1 MIICIGEIVWD
12 IFASKKALGGA
23 PLNVAYHLQDMGQ
36 NARIISKVGHDEY
49 GQAAIQKIEQLGLTV
64 NTIQY
69 DPKYPTGQVLVH
81 LDDTNE
87 PSFEILSPA
96 AWDFIHL
103 SEISRLTQNS
113 YHLVC
118 GTLAQRSAISQS
130 TIRSLQA
137 GAETVFYDVNLRPP
151 YTPREC
157 VLNSLEQANV
167 GKVNEDELAVINK
180 WSSLPEGGL
189 EEMALAVLDKFHL
202 EVLAVTLGGKGAMLV
217 CHDGVFQ
224 HGGFPVKVADPV
236 GAGDAFFAAL
246 INGILRKRNWQ
257 ECLVQANKRG
267 AFVASQHGATPVM
280 KHIQDDLS

>member
-12 IFASKKALGGA
+12 IFESKKALGGA

-36 NARIISKVGHDEY
+36 YTHIISKVGQDEY
-49 GQAAIQKIEQLGLTV
+49 GRAAIQKIEQLGLTV

-69 DPKYPTGQVLVH
+69 DPKYPTGQVLVR
-81 LDDTNE
+81 LDSTNE
-87 PSFEILSPA
+87 PSFQILSPA

-103 SEISRLTQNS
+103 SEISRLTPKS

-118 GTLAQRSAISQS
+118 CTLAQRSAISQS
-130 TIRSLQA
+130 TIRALQT

-157 VLNSLEQANV
+157 VLNSLNQANV
-167 GKVNEDELAVINK
+167 GKMNEAELAAINE
-180 WSSLPEGGL
+180 WSSLPQGGL
-189 EEMALAVLDKFHL
+189 EEMALAVWDRFHL

-236 GAGDAFFAAL
+236 GAGDAFLAAL
-246 INGILRKRNWQ
+246 IDGILHKHNWQ
-257 ECLVQANKRG
+257 ESLIQANKRG
-267 AFVASQHGATPVM
+267 AYVASLPGATPAM
-280 KHIQDDLS
+280 ENFQHDFS